1 VPQTTPPPP
10 PPPTV
15 TGAAGYVFNTGPQI
29 VAERGTVA
37 FNNTGLLTVGI
48 AHSTTTSPEK
58 IAIASAG
65 LYLIQFSISGIGP
78 NQFSVFLNG
87 TSEIVGATYVSG
99 DQYQQNTGLVLVV
112 LPANSFLTLQN
123 RADSQVYLQF
133 PQDGQQPAF
142 VNASLFVQKFSYF

>member
-1 VPQTTPPPP
+1 M
-10 PPPTV
+10 V

-29 VAERGTVA
+29 VAVRGAIV
-37 FNNTGLLTVGI
+37 FNNTGLLTAGI

-65 LYLIQFSISGIGP
+65 LYLIQFSVSGFGP

-99 DQYQQNTGLVLVV
+99 DQYQQNTGLALVV

-133 PQDGQQPAF
+133 PQDGQQPSF
-142 VNASLFVQKFSYF
+142 VNASLFVQKFP